1 MKLNSTISNNKIK
14 SLIIFFIIFLIH
26 IFCINFYPI
35 NDEFVFPVG
44 AKLLESNNVEIIS
57 NFFKYN
63 ANTLGFS
70 TAILFFSKFIPLNYY
85 LIGKLLSC
93 SGIILIYI
101 GINNLIKI
109 SKVNLNE
116 SDYLLI
122 LLILLNPIIF
132 VFSFRATPDFFSA
145 ALALFSITFLII
157 NKKFFFKFFF
167 LILFSCAVI
176 IKPINAII
184 ILLIF
189 YNLDLKKYLCKK
201 NINLFLWASASMI
214 IPLIF
219 LVYNFYLFDFF
230 LIPNHFK
237 LLKSFDILLFL
248 VKFVSYLGFL
258 NLFILPLYFDYLF
271 KNIKMNYFRIF
282 SYIIFSILLSFFFID
297 DIGEINF
304 GFLQAHFNFNFFS
317 FILLMSFF
325 IFLDFLYFSLNR
337 KNFDKKLFI
346 FSILFTITFI
356 FILSIFHPSQR
367 YLLIIL
373 PLVMLTIFDI
383 QKNKLFFILTISLY
397 VLMNT
402 ILFVNH
408 YSTSNNIKNVLVYL
422 KKNKMIQ
429 DTYPGF
435 IGQHALNYFIDFNK
449 DMRFSMDKDVLFDKN
464 KKYYVSDIEPKDKND
479 IIFFSKSKIFFK
491 KNKNLYILKNKF

>member
-1 MKLNSTISNNKIK
+1 MNLNSTISNNKIK
-14 SLIIFFIIFLIH
+14 SLIILLIIFLIH

-35 NDEFVFPVG
+35 NDEFIFPVG
-44 AKLLESNNVEIIS
+44 AKLLEGKNIEIIGT
-57 NFFKYN
+57 FFKYN

-70 TAILFFSKFIPLNYY
+70 TVIFFFSKFIPLNYY
-85 LIGKLLSC
+85 LIGKLLSS

-109 SKVNLNE
+109 SKTNLNE
-116 SDYLLI
+116 KDYLLI

-132 VFSFRATPDFFSA
+132 IFSFRATPDFFSA
-145 ALALFSITFLII
+145 TLALFSVTFLIL
-157 NKKFFFKFFF
+157 NKNFFFKCFF

-189 YNLDLKKYLCKK
+189 YNFDLKKNFYKN

-214 IPLIF
+214 IPVIF
-219 LVYNFYLFDFF
+219 FIYNFYLFDFF
-230 LIPNHFK
+230 LIPNNFK
-237 LLKSFDILLFL
+237 LLKNFHILLFL
-248 VKFVSYLGFL
+248 MKFISYLGFF

-271 KNIKMNYFRIF
+271 KNTKINYFKLL
-282 SYIIFSILLSFFFID
+282 SYIVFSTLLSSFFID

-304 GFLQAHFNFNFFS
+304 GFLQAYFNYNFFS
-317 FILLMSFF
+317 FILLMSFC
-325 IFLDFLYFSLNR
+325 IFLDFVYFSLKR
-337 KNFDKKLFI
+337 KDFDRKLFI
-346 FSILFTITFI
+346 FSIFFTIIFI

-367 YLLIIL
+367 YLLIML
-373 PLVMLTIFDI
+373 PLLLLTIFNI
-383 QKNKLFFILTISLY
+383 QKNKFFFILTISLY
-397 VLMNT
+397 ILMNT

-408 YSTSNNIKNVLVYL
+408 YSTSNNIKNVVVYL

-449 DMRFSMDKDVLFDKN
+449 DMRISMDKDVLFDKN
-464 KKYYVSDIEPKDKND
+464 KKYYVSDLEPNDKKN
-479 IIFFSKSKIFFK
+479 IIFFSKSKNFFK